1 MHAVG
6 RALGRLA
13 RLHVPRYA
21 DTHDPAPSAVR
32 TGGTGR
38 PGPLSV
44 RARYACLPGACRTDR
59 VSWHHRLPAWHG
71 GPHNS
76 TNLRGRTR
84 LQAAAAASPEEEE
97 ADEGEGEVVV
107 LEDAII
113 LEAQVVSTTAELGVR
128 RLLNFRAGGRAR
140 AGGLEH
146 VTMQF
151 ELTDGRS
158 TGGTFLDPGPLLDDP
173 VGRSMLHA
181 SMWMSSRPRREAATN
196 SPSSTPCH
204 SIRSS
209 SGQPTALAGL
219 DQPRTIAGVAW
230 LAGAYAILLALSPLP
245 PPCAPLAP
253 PPPRAFPPAPGP
265 HLALIVCPPSDRRAF
280 GRERSALRRFLPAAL
295 TEAESDE
302 VDISAPGF
310 GAWPSAE
317 PWAEE
322 IAALE
327 GDKLEEVKG
336 AEVAGAES
344 APSSPDPS
352 ERIAVECTRCR
363 KWRLVNKGEGA
374 EEDDTWECALNNDV
388 AYNTCQVAQEMSNA
402 EMDAYLGL
410 SQKKRGGGGGGSK
423 RTPASERERLGL
435 PAEVGFSMRATV
447 DKRRIEHAGE
457 RYATIQERLPPA
469 MRKAGWCVTP
479 QIIWPN
485 GPMPQ
490 CPMPQCTQ

>member
-1 MHAVG
+1 M
-6 RALGRLA
+6 RA
-13 RLHVPRYA
+13 
-21 DTHDPAPSAVR
+21 
-32 TGGTGR
+32 
-38 PGPLSV
+38 
-44 RARYACLPGACRTDR
+44 AC
-59 VSWHHRLPAWHG
+59 
-71 GPHNS
+71 
-76 TNLRGRTR
+76 
-84 LQAAAAASPEEEE
+84 AAAARASP
-97 ADEGEGEVVV
+97 
-107 LEDAII
+107 
-113 LEAQVVSTTAELGVR
+113 
-128 RLLNFRAGGRAR
+128 
-140 AGGLEH
+140 H
-146 VTMQF
+146 
-151 ELTDGRS
+151 
-158 TGGTFLDPGPLLDDP
+158 
-173 VGRSMLHA
+173 
-181 SMWMSSRPRREAATN
+181 
-196 SPSSTPCH
+196 
-204 SIRSS
+204 
-209 SGQPTALAGL
+209 
-219 DQPRTIAGVAW
+219 
-230 LAGAYAILLALSPLP
+230 
-245 PPCAPLAP
+245 
-253 PPPRAFPPAPGP
+253 APGP
-265 HLALIVCPPSDRRAF
+265 HVARIVCPPSDRRAF

-374 EEDDTWECALNNDV
+374 EEDDTWECALNSDA

-447 DKRRIEHAGE
+447 EKRRIEHGGE

-469 MRKAGWCVTP
+469 MRKAGWCVPP
-479 QIIWPN
+479 QIAWPN
-485 GPMPQ
+485 VPMPQ
-490 CPMPQCTQ
+490 CPNAPMHQ